1 VVLTEV
7 QVAENLL
14 EFRRKQDG
22 FIETSFDTISG
33 ICTCFVFNSKIS
45 LDYSASLLSVMCCM
59 VFPMVS
65 AGVLIHSFER
75 RLVLGAG

>member
-1 VVLTEV
+1 MALTEV

-33 ICTCFVFNSKIS
+33 IFPHFSVNSKLS
-45 LDYSASLLSVMCCM
+45 SDYSTNLLSFMCCYG
-59 VFPMVS
+59 VS
-65 AGVLIHSFER
+65 SDFCAVSGFIVLKEGF
-75 RLVLGAG
+75 G

>member
-1 VVLTEV
+1 MALTEV

-33 ICTCFVFNSKIS
+33 IFPHFSINSKLS
-45 LDYSASLLSVMCCM
+45 SDYSTNLLSFMCYG
-59 VFPMVS
+59 VS
-65 AGVLIHSFER
+65 SHFCAVSGFIVSKEGF
-75 RLVLGAG
+75 G